1 MNAIRVRGLALVL
14 LAVSGSVH
22 AQVLPPPDAPDEVS
36 PPIPI
41 VPPPDPTELDRAP
54 AQDAPLR
61 DPSETYDDQYIG
73 FDDFGS
79 VVTDHG
85 RVTGTVQW
93 SVPYEGKYKRPLAGI
108 DFYRKLGRA
117 DLVKE
122 YQDRETLKD
131 GLMIGGTVLL
141 IGGLIA
147 AVAIQG
153 SRNQMEDC
161 GSVTNPGFSA
171 CVDRNVNSTPMS
183 PDPLAIAAALGGVL
197 GGGAMVWAG
206 AAVDPNPVGTVQ
218 ARQLAD
224 AYNQELRQRLG
235 VAPQGSGVDIRVV
248 PHLEEG
254 GASVSLAVT
263 F

>member
-1 MNAIRVRGLALVL
+1 MNAIRVRGLVLVL
-14 LAVSGSVH
+14 LAVSGSVR
-22 AQVLPPPDAPDEVS
+22 AQVLPPPEAPDEVS
-36 PPIPI
+36 PPIPV
-41 VPPPDPTELDRAP
+41 VPPPDPSELERAP
-54 AQDAPLR
+54 SEDAPLR
-61 DPSETYDDQYIG
+61 DPADAYEDQYIG

-93 SVPYEGKYKRPLAGI
+93 SVPYEGKYKRPLTGI

-117 DLVKE
+117 DLVQE

-147 AVAIQG
+147 AVAIQS

-171 CVDRNVNSTPMS
+171 CVDRNVNSTPTS
-183 PDPLAIAAALGGVL
+183 PDPLAIAAALGGLL

-206 AAVDPNPVGTVQ
+206 AAVDPNPVGTVE

-224 AYNQELRQRLG
+224 AYNQELRRRLG
-235 VAPQGSGVDIRVV
+235 VAPQADGVDIRVL

-254 GASVSLAVT
+254 GAGVSLAVR